1 MATLVQINND
11 LNKAKELL
19 ETCGFL
25 VDETVTVETFNGETN
40 PSPWAGWSN
49 NYKSL
54 QIHDSSDNLI
64 FRMDSRGG
72 QGDAIYYGAYRSN
85 GSVSRNY
92 NLNGHTLVDGIG
104 CKNGVFLKI
113 HQQSTDTNRGCV
125 HIFRNNHGKMTFVFN
140 CGSSDYGITNNTNLC
155 CTTWEDVAPYRLITL
170 NGYSRMQTII
180 APLLSDAPIDELS
193 YTVKSGWMPYNRDYG
208 IRLRT
213 MTLNGHRFITDGR
226 FAAED
231 EG

>member
-25 VDETVTVETFNGETN
+25 VDETVTVED
-40 PSPWAGWSN
+40 SPGQSPFVNWST

-54 QIHDSSDNLI
+54 QIHDSSNNLI
-64 FRMDSRGG
+64 FRMDLRGTEPM
-72 QGDAIYYGAYRSN
+72 DSVYYGAYHSD

-92 NLNGHTLVDGIG
+92 NNNGHHLVDGIG
-104 CKNGVFLKI
+104 CKNGVFIKS
-113 HQQSTDTNRGCV
+113 HGGADDVYKGCI

-140 CGSSDYGITNNTNLC
+140 CGSDDSGITNNTNLC

-226 FAAED
+226 FTAED

>member
-1 MATLVQINND
+1 MATLVQIDND

-25 VDETVTVETFNGETN
+25 ADETVTVED
-40 PSPWAGWSN
+40 SPGQSPFVNWSTK
-49 NYKSL
+49 YKSL

-64 FRMDSRGG
+64 FRMDLRGTESS
-72 QGDAIYYGAYRSN
+72 DSVYYGAYHSD

-92 NLNGHTLVDGIG
+92 NSNGHRLVDGIG
-104 CKNGVFLKI
+104 CKNGVFLKL
-113 HQQSTDTNRGCV
+113 HQQSADRGCV
-125 HIFRNNHGKMTFVFN
+125 HVFRNNHGKMTFVFN
-140 CGSSDYGITNNTNLC
+140 CGTSDLTITNNTNLC
-155 CTTWEDVAPYRLITL
+155 CTTWEDVAPYRLISL

-180 APLLSDAPIDELS
+180 APLLSDAAIDELS

>member
-1 MATLVQINND
+1 MATFVQINNN

-25 VDETVTVETFNGETN
+25 ADETVTVEG
-40 PSPWAGWSN
+40 SPGQSPFANWST

-64 FRMDSRGG
+64 FRMDLRGTESS
-72 QGDAIYYGAYRSN
+72 DPVYYGAYHSD

-92 NLNGHTLVDGIG
+92 NSNGHRLVDGIG
-104 CKNGVFLKI
+104 CKNGVFLKLRL
-113 HQQSTDTNRGCV
+113 QSTDTYRGCV

-140 CGSSDYGITNNTNLC
+140 CGTSDTSITNNTNLC
-155 CTTWEDVAPYRLITL
+155 CTTWADVSPYRLITL

>member
-1 MATLVQINND
+1 MATLVQINNN
-11 LNKAKELL
+11 LNKVKELL

-25 VDETVTVETFNGETN
+25 VDETVTVED
-40 PSPWAGWSN
+40 SPGQSPFANWST

-64 FRMDSRGG
+64 FRMDLRGG

-92 NLNGHTLVDGIG
+92 NSNGHNLVDGIG
-104 CKNGVFLKI
+104 CKNGVFLKL
-113 HQQSTDTNRGCV
+113 HQQSTDTTRGCV
-125 HIFRNNHGKMTFVFN
+125 HVFRNNHGKMTFVFN
-140 CGSSDYGITNNTNLC
+140 CGTSDTSITNNTNLC
-155 CTTWEDVAPYRLITL
+155 CTTWGDVSPYRLITL

-193 YTVKSGWMPYNRDYG
+193 YIVKSGWMPYNRDYG